1 MSAGRAILALNTG
14 SSSLKFALYH
24 AGAALTVP
32 ARGEVENSDS
42 ARHFIG
48 RDSKGAVL
56 CETSGATADFAA
68 TLDGVFPM
76 NAISKLIQASD
87 AQASSRSSRMPIS
100 FRPFPTGTYRA

>member
-42 ARHFIG
+42 APHFIG

-68 TLDGVFPM
+68 
-76 NAISKLIQASD
+76 ISKLIQASD
-87 AQASSRSSRMPIS
+87 AQASSRSS
-100 FRPFPTGTYRA
+100 